1 MPLHRAKVQGSLDSK
16 DQVQFQPDQFKQDKA
31 EFRNSLKRVTQV
43 ITGKKK
49 KKKSLNMLFWG
60 EMLTHNKF
68 NMVYLDSKTG
78 VNNWKQLLY
87 LSCTLDDS

>member
-31 EFRNSLKRVTQV
+31 DFRNSLKRVTQV
-43 ITGKKK
+43 ITGKKKTK

-68 NMVYLDSKTG
+68 NMVYLDSK
-78 VNNWKQLLY
+78 NW
-87 LSCTLDDS
+87 SE

>member
-16 DQVQFQPDQFKQDKA
+16 DQVQFQPDQFKQNKA

-43 ITGKKK
+43 ITGKKKK

-68 NMVYLDSKTG
+68 NMVYLDSK
-78 VNNWKQLLY
+78 NW
-87 LSCTLDDS
+87 SE

>member
-16 DQVQFQPDQFKQDKA
+16 DQVQFQPDQFKHNKA

-43 ITGKKK
+43 ITGKKKK

-68 NMVYLDSKTG
+68 NMVYLDSK
-78 VNNWKQLLY
+78 NW
-87 LSCTLDDS
+87 SE